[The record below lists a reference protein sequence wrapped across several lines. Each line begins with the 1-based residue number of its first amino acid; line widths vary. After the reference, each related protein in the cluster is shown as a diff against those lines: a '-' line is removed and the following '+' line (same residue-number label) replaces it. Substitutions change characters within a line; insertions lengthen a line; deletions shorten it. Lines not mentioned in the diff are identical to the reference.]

1 MGNRGA
7 CVGIFVVEVEGPEL
21 PPVEEEG
28 LVGELVGEL
37 DVGACVGCTIGKL
50 LGDIVGEIDGESVVG
65 YGDGIWLGS
74 NDGKSVCIDG

>member
-1 MGNRGA
+1 VGNRGA
-7 CVGIFVVEVEGPEL
+7 CVGIFVIEREGTELPLEVEE
-21 PPVEEEG
+21 

-50 LGDIVGEIDGESVVG
+50 VGGIVGEIDGESVVG
-65 YGDGIWLGS
+65 YGDGIWLGT